1 MLETA
6 VVGLGN
12 VATWHRRGIQ
22 RTTGATLTA
31 VADLD
36 ESVARERA
44 TTWGVESYTT
54 VNESVRDDAGT

>member
-12 VATWHRRGIQ
+12 VAAWHRRGIE
-22 RTTGATLTA
+22 RTTDATLAA

-36 ESVARERA
+36 ERSP
-44 TTWGVESYTT
+44 
-54 VNESVRDDAGT
+54 